1 MARESLIE
9 LRKDTAADWTS
20 ADPTLN
26 SGECGFE
33 EDTGRLKIGDGSTA
47 WISLPYQ
54 DQLNFVDVGVEW
66 AYEQTA
72 SALTRKNLLGETV
85 APSIIDWTRH
95 PYFSQIKRCNLA
107 DDSTYDDYE
116 VTAWYGD
123 PDFSYT
129 GSNGQVM
136 TWVPKGYS
144 YEQHLPDTSGT
155 SSKYR
160 YYISHKPRPN
170 FRLDPAFIYNETELD
185 GFFIGTFPACAYD
198 VTGTATEVNTI
209 EITAEPTSAGNLTI
223 VLDAHYSFTVAIVDA
238 DTIEGVIDK
247 IVAAGVKTDYS
258 GVTWTPL
265 KVDASHVSY
274 TAGSS
279 GLKTTATMATAL
291 GVTNTIVKTTSG
303 AGGYVVNDSLGV
315 DYTASSGDKLS
326 SVSGALPLSGKN
338 NATNTMTNMRVLAH
352 NRGSGWEL
360 QNYNM
365 VRWLQTCYLVR
376 YADFD
381 IQSKVSE
388 GVTNLA
394 SGTGN
399 QAFPSGYT
407 AGVGTGSSDL
417 GNTTGEVAT
426 ITHPTTSEVTQAF
439 SLFGIE
445 NWPTGNIYEWVDGIN
460 IKADRNPWI
469 ADHGF
474 ADDTFTTPY
483 VDTGLTLGA
492 TSGYA
497 KGVALDPTKRF
508 GFLPTSVGGSDSTYL
523 TDYYSQS
530 AGNRAALL
538 GGGWPDGAHAGA
550 FNWIL
555 NRAASYVHRLI
566 GARLAFLPH
575 N

>member
-54 DQLNFVDVGVEW
+54 DQLNFPYVGAEW
-66 AYEQTA
+66 AYNQTA
-72 SALTRKNLLGETV
+72 SALTRKDLLGNTV
-85 APSIIDWTRH
+85 SSLILDWAQH
-95 PYFSQIKRCNLA
+95 PYLSQIKRCNLA
-107 DDSTYDDYE
+107 DDSTYDDYT
-116 VTAWYGD
+116 VNAWYGD

-144 YEQHLPDTSGT
+144 YEYQDSGN
-155 SSKYR
+155 SKYR
-160 YYISHKPRPN
+160 WYISHKPKTD

-198 VTGTATEVNTI
+198 VSGSVY
-209 EITAEPTSAGNLTI
+209 NLT
-223 VLDAHYSFTVAIVDA
+223 D
-238 DTIEGVIDK
+238 
-247 IVAAGVKTDYS
+247 
-258 GVTWTPL
+258 VT
-265 KVDASHVSY
+265 
-274 TAGSS
+274 
-279 GLKTTATMATAL
+279 
-291 GVTNTIVKTTSG
+291 
-303 AGGYVVNDSLGV
+303 GV

-326 SVSGALPLSGKN
+326 SVSGALPLSGNN

-388 GVTNLA
+388 GVTDLA
-394 SGTGN
+394 GGAGN
-399 QAFPSGYT
+399 QALPSGYT

-460 IKADRNPWI
+460 IKADRKPWI

-497 KGVALDPTKRF
+497 KGVALDPTKRL

-523 TDYYSQS
+523 TDFYFQS

-538 GGGWPDGAHAGA
+538 GGYWAYGAYAGA
-550 FNWIL
+550 FYWIL
-555 NRAASYVHRLI
+555 CYAASLVNRSI

>member
-1 MARESLIE
+1 MTQEDNVQFRRNTVAG
-9 LRKDTAADWTS
+9 ATS
-20 ADPTLN
+20 SNPTLGA
-26 SGECGFE
+26 GEPGYE
-33 EDTGRLKIGDGSTA
+33 TDTGRVKIGDGSTA

-198 VTGTATEVNTI
+198 VSGSVY
-209 EITAEPTSAGNLTI
+209 NLT
-223 VLDAHYSFTVAIVDA
+223 D
-238 DTIEGVIDK
+238 
-247 IVAAGVKTDYS
+247 
-258 GVTWTPL
+258 VT
-265 KVDASHVSY
+265 
-274 TAGSS
+274 
-279 GLKTTATMATAL
+279 
-291 GVTNTIVKTTSG
+291 
-303 AGGYVVNDSLGV
+303 GV

-326 SVSGALPLSGKN
+326 SVSGALPLSGNN

-388 GVTNLA
+388 GVTDLA

-399 QAFPSGYT
+399 RALPSGYT

-445 NWPTGNIYEWVDGIN
+445 NWPTGNIREWVDGIN

-474 ADDTFTTPY
+474 ADDTFTAPY

-492 TSGYA
+492 TMGYA
-497 KGVALDPTKRF
+497 KGVALDPTKRL

-523 TDYYSQS
+523 TDYYYQ
-530 AGNRAALL
+530 ATGNRAALL
-538 GGGWPDGAHAGA
+538 GGPCWGGACAGA
-550 FNWIL
+550 FLWRL
-555 NRAASYVHRLI
+555 TDAAYSVLRTI
-566 GARLAFLPH
+566 GSRLAFLPH